1 MAGRA
6 RDRSLPLERG
16 QILYELGRHGD
27 AQAAFAALAV
37 NDSANVDLRGYTG
50 LVAATCDDSTDVDV
64 ADHWLATSRTPYT
77 FTRTLYRARI
87 AASLGRRAQALT
99 LLTAA
104 LDEGGRFMVP
114 AIREYAEFASLRNDA
129 EFRRLLTLH

>member
-1 MAGRA
+1 M
-6 RDRSLPLERG
+6 
-16 QILYELGRHGD
+16 
-27 AQAAFAALAV
+27 
-37 NDSANVDLRGYTG
+37 
-50 LVAATCDDSTDVDV
+50 DV
-64 ADHWLATSRTPYT
+64 ADRWLATSRTPYT